1 MSPDD
6 IADSLTDL
14 VHRDTQVHDDGV
26 DLTVASIHALTGPAQ
41 VDFGGGELTDAKT
54 SRIEPSKR
62 TADDDYGWWYLGGGT
77 YLLEYNES
85 LAGDTTCHLQPRG
98 ELVERGA
105 SHPTL
110 RVTTLP
116 RVPLTVPPAGIQVKE
131 NARVSTLCPPE

>member
-6 IADSLTDL
+6 IADRLTDII
-14 VHRDTQVHDDGV
+14 HRDTQVHDDGV
-26 DLTVASIHALTGPAQ
+26 DLTVASVHALTGPAQ

-54 SRIEPSKR
+54 SEIEPSKR

-85 LAGDTTCHLQPRG
+85 LKGDGACHLQPRR

-131 NARVSTLCPPE
+131 NARVSTLCPE